1 MLSQNSSPAILIAS
15 LRTKDVSLTAELGL
29 LFNLVDSLSANG
41 MVQPNRPTVKAFNP
55 SSFIS
60 AFTLLPEAKTLAL
73 VDGIAGSL
81 EMARRPE
88 AVYRFIMQYI
98 DKELTQLLT
107 VSGDAPISDGKLV
120 DKLQGLSFVSIVE
133 FTSGNG
139 APKLSTSRN
148 TIIDLEYNPRF
159 HARESEIVRFGEI
172 LRYSLCKEAPLRA
185 WCEETRE
192 YEQVLQRKIA
202 TSLPQVMSLSCCCAG
217 AGAGKSF
224 GLEIWQQDVPNWL
237 PLQVEVSIAS
247 DKSITV
253 KELAKTG
260 SESGEEW
267 LTFESGLTLSK
278 QLSRAWESEISSGHS
293 EPLAVSYRL
302 DAVVSFV
309 RCRSGE
315 SEGHHV
321 VHIRKSSKNLELDAL
336 RRQLKRVDECLNE
349 ESNPS
354 TLVSGVPL
362 QERLEKLQDTI
373 KKTVGDGDASGDD
386 EWLLLNGF
394 VVSRVT
400 SDDARSFCASFKE
413 PVIVV
418 YSSVRQTDALQPSSP
433 STSPRVSEQAME
445 TLSISNGKIS
455 KLIAEMPS
463 KGDCLAID
471 AEFVCVQPE
480 SSFITLSGSKKVL
493 REARNALARLS
504 IISCDTDEILLDD
517 YVLPNEPVVDYLTR
531 FSGIRQADLGESS
544 PFLGRRFVY
553 ITKPRYCRSRK
564 QPASP
569 RYSTRGV
576 SQGPLF
582 DGEVRNAVRKAEKCD
597 GHFTNRSPNYLGG
610 KRLHLRGARTQ

>member
-1 MLSQNSSPAILIAS
+1 ML
-15 LRTKDVSLTAELGL
+15 
-29 LFNLVDSLSANG
+29 
-41 MVQPNRPTVKAFNP
+41 QPNRPSVKAFNP

-98 DKELTQLLT
+98 DKELTQLLAA
-107 VSGDAPISDGKLV
+107 SSDAPISEGKLV
-120 DKLQGLSFVSIVE
+120 DRLQGLSFVSIVD

-148 TIIDLEYNPRF
+148 TIVDLEYNPRL
-159 HARESEIVRFGEI
+159 HARESDIVRFGEI

-192 YEQVLQRKIA
+192 YEQVLQRKFA
-202 TSLPQVMSLSCCCAG
+202 TSLPQVLSLSCCCAG
-217 AGAGKSF
+217 TGAGKSF
-224 GLEIWQQDVPNWL
+224 GMEIWQQDVPNWL
-237 PLQVEVSIAS
+237 PLRVEVCIAA

-253 KELAKTG
+253 KELAAAG
-260 SESGEEW
+260 PESGEEW
-267 LTFESGLTLSK
+267 LTFESGLTLSE
-278 QLSRAWESEISSGHS
+278 QLARAWESEISPGHS
-293 EPLAVSYRL
+293 EPAAISYRL

-321 VHIRKSSKNLELDAL
+321 VHIRKPSKNIELDAL
-336 RRQLKRVDECLNE
+336 RRQLKRVDECLKE

-362 QERLEKLQDTI
+362 QERLEILRDTI
-373 KKTVGDGDASGDD
+373 KKTGSDGDANGDD

-394 VVSRVT
+394 VVTRVT
-400 SDDARSFCASFKE
+400 SEDARSFCASFKE

-418 YSSVRQTDALQPSSP
+418 YSSVEQTDALQPLSP
-433 STSPRVSEQAME
+433 PASPRVSELAMD
-445 TLSISNGKIS
+445 TLSISNGKGPIR
-455 KLIAEMPS
+455 KLMAKMPS

-480 SSFITLSGSKKVL
+480 SSFYEGSKKVL
-493 REARNALARLS
+493 RESRNALARLS

-544 PFLGRRFVY
+544 P
-553 ITKPRYCRSRK
+553 
-564 QPASP
+564 
-569 RYSTRGV
+569 
-576 SQGPLF
+576 LF
-582 DGEVRNAVRKAEKCD
+582 
-597 GHFTNRSPNYLGG
+597 
-610 KRLHLRGARTQ
+610 